1 MQIIQLCDLYIISG
15 TEELITP
22 RTRRHPSL
30 GSFSPGRFTYRRY
43 GVMEMKTVCWTVAV
57 LRPRMTTPAT
67 TRRMPRWSVCQVD
80 FVFRKRQLITSR
92 IQRKL
97 DYDHPSPIARNN
109 RFNCWWIQ
117 SCAFVTFRHYTL
129 FTSVCVL
136 LVFVLFCFAYIVWLF
151 FFFFFFPISIFFCL
165 LLPS

>member
-22 RTRRHPSL
+22 RTRRHPGL

-43 GVMEMKTVCWTVAV
+43 GVMEMKTVCWSVAV
-57 LRPRMTTPAT
+57 LRPLLTTPAT

-80 FVFRKRQLITSR
+80 FVFRNRQLITSW

-109 RFNCWWIQ
+109 RFNSWWIQ
-117 SCAFVTFRHYTL
+117 SCAFVTFRYCTL
-129 FTSVCVL
+129 FTSVCVCCWLYCFVL
-136 LVFVLFCFAYIVWLF
+136 LIFCLFFVLFFVFSFLF
-151 FFFFFFPISIFFCL
+151 L
-165 LLPS
+165 